1 MIWIQ
6 FIFRYLNKY
15 SPDICQN
22 VWQKFGKA
30 MIEIF
35 PSIPAFRN
43 KAIINTELQNK
54 RNGNK
59 LNSDIQTNRH

>member
-43 KAIINTELQNK
+43 KAIINT
-54 RNGNK
+54 
-59 LNSDIQTNRH
+59 